1 MTKIQNILQSLGY
14 YRIKKC
20 WRDYKL
26 RKRLI
31 REDVAHRQQVLHV
44 ITSIDKPLL
53 LSHNDSSDV
62 IVSLTSYGKRVSDT
76 LPYTLYS
83 LLQQTVKPNRIIV
96 WLDNVKWNISNLP
109 EILYKLQQAGV
120 EFMFCDDVRSYKKL
134 IPTLMLYHDNP
145 IITVDDDMYYN
156 PQLVEWLLTAYECS
170 DKHTILG
177 TYGVRVTS
185 SENRY
190 LPYSQWKE
198 AYPEDK
204 DVCLIGCGGILY
216 PPAIFDKEILN
227 KDVFMHLAP
236 RADDLWFWAMAKR
249 AGIPTSLISHFG
261 YAINTSVDRINDY
274 FPAECKDNLSFFNDI
289 EGENDE
295 QLNNLI
301 SYYNLFPESNVI

>member
-1 MTKIQNILQSLGY
+1 MTKIQSILKFVGY
-14 YRIKKC
+14 YSVKKMLKDYFFKRRI
-20 WRDYKL
+20 L
-26 RKRLI
+26 
-31 REDVAHRQQVLHV
+31 REDAAKKREIEDAISRLSDPLFV
-44 ITSIDKPLL
+44 IEKA
-53 LSHNDSSDV
+53 NV
-62 IVSLTSYGKRVSDT
+62 IVSLTSYGARVEDA

-83 LLQQTVKPNRIIV
+83 LLTQTVLPDKIIV
-96 WLDNVKWNISNLP
+96 WLDNTNWSDDTLP
-109 EILYKLQQAGV
+109 SLLQKLQKLGIEIRYTA
-120 EFMFCDDVRSYKKL
+120 DIRSYKKL
-134 IPTLMLYHDNP
+134 IPTLETFPNSV